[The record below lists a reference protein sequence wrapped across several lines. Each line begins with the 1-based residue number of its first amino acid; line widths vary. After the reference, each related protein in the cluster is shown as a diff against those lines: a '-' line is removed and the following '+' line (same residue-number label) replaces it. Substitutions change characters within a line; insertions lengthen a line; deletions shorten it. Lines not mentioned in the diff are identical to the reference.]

1 MPMAL
6 KDKQTEKNKHFIA
19 SLEFALQGVR
29 TVFKEERNMRTHVL
43 MGALAILAGFLF
55 QLNTME
61 WLWLLLVIF
70 LVLII
75 EIINTAFEN
84 VVDMCTDFHFHPIG
98 KKIKDMAAG
107 AVLITACFA
116 LLVGS
121 ILFLPK
127 IWRLITEYLF

>member
-1 MPMAL
+1 MAL

-43 MGALAILAGFLF
+43 MGALAIIAGFLF
-55 QLNTME
+55 QLNAME

-107 AVLITACFA
+107 AVLITACFS